1 MASAQHIFR
10 DGGSNNKP
18 PCFVG
23 EYYDFWKIRMKA
35 YLEAQG
41 EEIWDAVENGP
52 FIPTTVTNNV
62 EEIKVKGSWTD
73 DDKKKVLFDKKA
85 INILQSALGMDE
97 FFRISHCKTAKEI
110 WDTLEVTHEGTVE
123 VKRSKLN
130 TLSQEYE
137 MFRMQ
142 PGEKILDLQKRF
154 SHLTNH
160 LMALGKTFSND
171 ELNLKILRS
180 LTREWQP
187 KVTAISEKKSL
198 SKMTSAALFGKL
210 QEHEI
215 ELGRLEK
222 HEVQEKKNKSF
233 ALKTKA
239 RDYDSDDEESQL
251 ESEDDVEALVKKFKE
266 FLKRDK
272 LKKVDQG
279 KKFNGE
285 STSRQKVTCFE
296 CGNQGHIKNE
306 CPSLQK
312 KNGFKSKKF
321 KKPKKAYIAWDD
333 NEISSSSDSES
344 DEYANLALMASHNS
358 DDDEVSNFDSND
370 KPSYDELQNAFNEL
384 YEELLKLSRKYSN
397 QNKLILSLESEA
409 NNMKIE
415 LDQVKNSACTKC
427 QSLESNIVELNQVIT
442 KYEKGHF
449 GLEDV
454 LSRQRYSNNKN
465 GLGFSMFDKPS
476 KNKTI
481 FVKEST
487 TSNNLEQK
495 KVHIVNPSKRSNFRN
510 YSNIRNKSYNKNY
523 SNARN
528 NSNNFNSYHKPTCFY
543 CNIIGHTPN
552 ACYIK
557 NVGVPNGEFIWIEK
571 GTNHQGPKEKW
582 VPKKYY

>member
-222 HEVQEKKNKSF
+222 HEVQEKKNKSL

-409 NNMKIE
+409 NNMKME

-487 TSNNLEQK
+487 TSNNLEQNN
-495 KVHIVNPSKRSNFRN
+495 VHIVNPSKRSNF
-510 YSNIRNKSYNKNY
+510 RNKSYNKNY

-528 NSNNFNSYHKPTCFY
+528 NSKNFNSYHKPTCFY
-543 CNIIGHTPN
+543 CKIIGHTSN

-557 NVGVPNGEFIWIEK
+557 NVGLPNGEFIWVEK
-571 GTNHQGPKEKW
+571 ETNHQGPKEKW

>member
-1 MASAQHIFR
+1 M
-10 DGGSNNKP
+10 
-18 PCFVG
+18 
-23 EYYDFWKIRMKA
+23 
-35 YLEAQG
+35 
-41 EEIWDAVENGP
+41 
-52 FIPTTVTNNV
+52 
-62 EEIKVKGSWTD
+62 
-73 DDKKKVLFDKKA
+73 
-85 INILQSALGMDE
+85 
-97 FFRISHCKTAKEI
+97 
-110 WDTLEVTHEGTVE
+110 
-123 VKRSKLN
+123 
-130 TLSQEYE
+130 
-137 MFRMQ
+137 
-142 PGEKILDLQKRF
+142 
-154 SHLTNH
+154 
-160 LMALGKTFSND
+160 TF
-171 ELNLKILRS
+171 
-180 LTREWQP
+180 
-187 KVTAISEKKSL
+187 
-198 SKMTSAALFGKL
+198 AALFGKL

-222 HEVQEKKNKSF
+222 HEVQEKKNKSL

-251 ESEDDVEALVKKFKE
+251 ESENDVEALVKKFKE

-285 STSRQKVTCFE
+285 STSRRKVTCFE

-409 NNMKIE
+409 NNMKME

-454 LSRQRYSNNKN
+454 LSRQKYYNNKN

-481 FVKEST
+481 FVKENT

-495 KVHIVNPSKRSNFRN
+495 KVHIV
-510 YSNIRNKSYNKNY
+510 
-523 SNARN
+523 
-528 NSNNFNSYHKPTCFY
+528 
-543 CNIIGHTPN
+543 
-552 ACYIK
+552 
-557 NVGVPNGEFIWIEK
+557 
-571 GTNHQGPKEKW
+571 KELL
-582 VPKKYY
+582 